1 MTTPQTDAPT
11 LTFNAMKPS
20 DFVIAMSDDEGT
32 KVGDV
37 YRVVSIWRDLNGG
50 QGITVELPDGCGAGL
65 NEGEYAPLVPADALD
80 ARDAVIA
87 DLVEALRERDGGA
100 HDVDCKFVR
109 DRGRRA
115 CTCGHVK
122 ANAAI
127 AKAAALK

>member
-1 MTTPQTDAPT
+1 MTAPQRDAPEMIMASSQPHT
-11 LTFNAMKPS
+11 N
-20 DFVIAMSDDEGT
+20 G
-32 KVGDV
+32 V
-37 YRVVSIWRDLNGG
+37 YNNINVQGG
-50 QGITVELPDGCGAGL
+50 QRYFRMTQYIRADLARAQNQEAALHYLAG
-65 NEGEYAPLVPADALD
+65 EGQAADALD
-80 ARDAVIA
+80 AVIA
-87 DLVEALRERDGGA
+87 ALVEALRERDGGA

>member
-65 NEGEYAPLVPADALD
+65 NEGEYAPLVRADALD
-80 ARDAVIA
+80 ARDALIA
-87 DLVEALRERDGGA
+87 ELVEALRESRKMAGEGCDA
-100 HDVDCKFVR
+100 P
-109 DRGRRA
+109 
-115 CTCGHVK
+115 
-122 ANAAI
+122 NAAYRWCERI
-127 AKAAALK
+127 DDVCYAALAKAEAMK